1 MQGGGRQAAL
11 SLGRTRLLALSC
23 TWGWLSD
30 CVVIR
35 KVSSGNTYLPVFCTC
50 ADIYTTAGLAHK
62 ILPVGFSALSHLN
75 KPSRAEHNRSSQPF
89 AISLICPGLSCW

>member
-11 SLGRTRLLALSC
+11 SLGHARLLALSG

-35 KVSSGNTYLPVFCTC
+35 KVSSGNTYLPIFCTC
-50 ADIYTTAGLAHK
+50 ADIYTTAGLAHR
-62 ILPVGFSALSHLN
+62 ILPMGFSALSHLN
-75 KPSRAEHNRSSQPF
+75 KLSRAERSRSFQPF
-89 AISLICPGLSCW
+89 AISLICPGLSCS